1 MLDQK
6 SCKTTSTREIDYKHK
21 TYSLLRV
28 PVVFHSVSKFALID
42 TGACASFISDEYL
55 ATIPEEAVVK
65 TIESNTERVFRS
77 ASGETMK
84 ITGVYEIKIKLSPEC
99 EVNQIFY
106 VLPKLEEECILGID
120 FLHTNKISID
130 VFNKEMLLGTRHEG
144 RTIKL
149 NRISKKTFPLHRIAD
164 NRLY

>member
-6 SCKTTSTREIDYKHK
+6 SCKTTSTREIDHKHK
-21 TYSLLRV
+21 TYGLLRV

-99 EVNQIFY
+99 EVNQIF
-106 VLPKLEEECILGID
+106 
-120 FLHTNKISID
+120 
-130 VFNKEMLLGTRHEG
+130 
-144 RTIKL
+144 
-149 NRISKKTFPLHRIAD
+149 
-164 NRLY
+164 

>member
-1 MLDQK
+1 M
-6 SCKTTSTREIDYKHK
+6 DYKHR

-42 TGACASFISDEYL
+42 TGASFISDEYL
-55 ATIPEEAVVK
+55 ASIPEEAVVK

-106 VLPKLEEECILGID
+106 VLPKFKEEGILGID

-130 VFNKEMLLGTRHEG
+130 VLIRKCC
-144 RTIKL
+144 
-149 NRISKKTFPLHRIAD
+149 
-164 NRLY
+164 